1 MSLFGGQN
9 SSSSFSLFE
18 QLLSITIQA
27 IYLEVILIIHNLE
40 IVYLIII
47 PTKLQ
52 ILQIF
57 QQQVPFLEII
67 IIIIVIIPLVLRIA
81 IYLSPIIIIKNLKV
95 LDFHSM
101 DILQKKK
108 AQNLP
113 ILL

>member
-40 IVYLIII
+40 IVYLVII

-52 ILQIF
+52 TLQAF
-57 QQQVPFLEII
+57 QHQVDFLEII
-67 IIIIVIIPLVLRIA
+67 IITLVVIPSLLKIIIHLNSIVIF
-81 IYLSPIIIIKNLKV
+81 KNLKA
-95 LDFHSM
+95 LEFHSM
-101 DILQKKK
+101 DIL
-108 AQNLP
+108 
-113 ILL
+113 